1 MQILF
6 SIPFFA
12 IVFAMSVYFFALL
25 INTFKW
31 HQLVPDHTVKQLFL
45 LTLICQYYSIILPG
59 QMAGEAVK
67 AYKLGKGRQDA
78 EKIAASVIIDRITGL
93 IGLTLVTITG
103 LMFSKTNLA
112 GVLMPWIG
120 IIIIISSMGLYLFRF
135 NLFEK
140 AVRKILFFIQKFFHS
155 ASRITDQCSQLI
167 DAWKA
172 YLKKPFLLMIS
183 VFLGIIFQITT
194 TILNL
199 IIGKAVGIDIA
210 FSDWCWIF
218 GVVSVIIFLP
228 ITIGG
233 VGLREG
239 GFVLLLGSL
248 GVTNE
253 KALAMSLSLF
263 GLRIFGAL
271 VGGLVD
277 LMMDFKKSSVKN

>member
-1 MQILF
+1 MVQIMEILF
-6 SIPFFA
+6 SISFFS
-12 IVFAMSVYFFALL
+12 IIFSISVYFFALL

-31 HQLVPDHTVKQLFL
+31 HQLVPGYTVKQLFL
-45 LTLICQYYSIILPG
+45 LTLVCQYYSIILPG
-59 QMAGEAVK
+59 QLAGEVVK
-67 AYKLGKGRQDA
+67 AYKLGKGKQDA

-103 LMFSKTNLA
+103 LMFSKTDLA
-112 GVLMPWIG
+112 GELMPWLG
-120 IIIIISSMGLYLFRF
+120 MIIIISSLGLCLFRF

-140 AVRKILFFIQKFFHS
+140 AVRKILFFIQRFFHS
-155 ASRITDQCSQLI
+155 TSRITDQCSQLI

-172 YLKKPFLLMIS
+172 YLKKPFLLMTS
-183 VFLGIIFQITT
+183 VLFGIIFQIMA

-248 GVTNE
+248 GVPNE
-253 KALAMSLSLF
+253 KALAMSLSIF
-263 GLRIFGAL
+263 GLRIFAAF
-271 VGGLVD
+271 VGGIVD
-277 LMMDFKKSSVKN
+277 FRMDFKKT